1 MPAGLQLGL
10 TVLHSSPRTPS
21 QVPANPVAG
30 AILNLSIF
38 QPPGAAHSI
47 GFKPIFKVADPLTAS
62 GHFSDS
68 LPLHGLYCPA
78 RRRRDRRAALSAG
91 HGCGRAPAPLTSGR
105 LASGSQHHAHGRQRV
120 PLEHMAEVGPPMP
133 AVRTSTSTSR

>member
-1 MPAGLQLGL
+1 MSNQSISFAAAQTSAGDVKLARGGPGILSVDGIATKMQSVTSSNGALALDCSVGL
-10 TVLHSSPRTPS
+10 TVLHSLTESTIV

-62 GHFSDS
+62 GGHFSTTRF
-68 LPLHGLYCPA
+68 LFTGLYWVQLG
-78 RRRRDRRAALSAG
+78 AAAID
-91 HGCGRAPAPLTSGR
+91 APL
-105 LASGSQHHAHGRQRV
+105 
-120 PLEHMAEVGPPMP
+120 
-133 AVRTSTSTSR
+133 